1 MILQGEDAAL
11 LAKAAIII
19 LDGFGR
25 RMVPLSSRLQ
35 AGSGQESYHTVLNGI
50 EDWQLRRS
58 PYGGAQLRECF
69 AFFKTVLLVLDLP
82 VMLCNVLDMDA
93 G

>member
-25 RMVPLSSRLQ
+25 RMVPLSS
-35 AGSGQESYHTVLNGI
+35 
-50 EDWQLRRS
+50 
-58 PYGGAQLRECF
+58 
-69 AFFKTVLLVLDLP
+69 
-82 VMLCNVLDMDA
+82 
-93 G
+93 